1 MKGPSATP
9 HDRAAPVARISIRA
23 VAVIAILGAM
33 LGACDLPG
41 VPATTARPPATV
53 TPDPTPTWTPIP
65 FATATPTPTP
75 SVTATPTPAEAPVP
89 PTTPVASPAVEPSPA
104 PTTSPTI
111 PPTPTGPVPPTD
123 AELLALL
130 PGPGDLP
137 DDPALTVLQ
146 PGAGEITADV
156 VGLADQFLDPLV
168 VRRGDPFLLALVL
181 VGSAVEPVDVQ
192 VVAGIIERPDT
203 FLESLALGLVQGLQA
218 AARAANVTELEP
230 LSSPGIGTA
239 SGAARTRVAS
249 GGDIYEAR
257 LAVAVRDG
265 VAGMVIQIA
274 RIDDT
279 AELLDAVS
287 ILRRVV
293 ETDLVRG

>member
-1 MKGPSATP
+1 MKGPSVTP
-9 HDRAAPVARISIRA
+9 HDPDAPVARISIRA
-23 VAVIAILGAM
+23 VAVLAILGAM

-53 TPDPTPTWTPIP
+53 TPGPTPTWTPIP

-75 SVTATPTPAEAPVP
+75 SVTVTPLSASDVAPPATPI
-89 PTTPVASPAVEPSPA
+89 ASPTVEPSPA
-104 PTTSPTI
+104 PAAATNS
-111 PPTPTGPVPPTD
+111 PTPTGPVPPTD

-130 PGPGDLP
+130 PGRGDLP
-137 DDPALTVLQ
+137 EDPALAVFP
-146 PGAGEITADV
+146 PGAGDITADA

-168 VRRGDPFLLALVL
+168 VRRGEPFLLALVL
-181 VGSAVEPVDVQ
+181 VGRAVEPVDLQ
-192 VVAGIIERPDT
+192 VVTDIIERPDI
-203 FLESLALGLVQGLQA
+203 FLESLARGLVEGLQA
-218 AARAANVTELEP
+218 AARAAEVTEGDLLP
-230 LSSPGIGTA
+230 SPGIGTA

-257 LAVAVRDG
+257 LTVAVRDG
-265 VAGMVIQIA
+265 VAGIVIQIA
-274 RIDDT
+274 RIDD
-279 AELLDAVS
+279 AADLLDAVG

>member
-1 MKGPSATP
+1 M
-9 HDRAAPVARISIRA
+9 RA
-23 VAVIAILGAM
+23 VAVTVVLGAF
-33 LGACDLPG
+33 LGACNFPG
-41 VPATTARPPATV
+41 VAGTTARPPATA

-75 SVTATPTPAEAPVP
+75 SVTVT
-89 PTTPVASPAVEPSPA
+89 PSPA
-104 PTTSPTI
+104 PAPPVTPDATSTPEVSPDAAASPTI

-123 AELLALL
+123 SELLALL
-130 PGPGDLP
+130 PGPADLP

-146 PGAGEITADV
+146 PGAGDITADS

-168 VRRGDPFLLALVL
+168 VRRGEPFLLALVL
-181 VGSAVEPVDVQ
+181 VGRAVETVDAQ
-192 VVAGIIERPDT
+192 VVTDIIERPDT
-203 FLESLALGLVQGLQA
+203 FLESLARGLVEGLQSV
-218 AARAANVTELEP
+218 ARAADVTELELLP
-230 LSSPGIGTA
+230 SPGIGTA

-257 LAVAVRDG
+257 LTAAVRDG
-265 VAGMVIQIA
+265 VAGIVIQIA
-274 RIDDT
+274 QIDDA
-279 AELLDAVS
+279 AEPLDAIR

>member
-1 MKGPSATP
+1 MKGLSATP
-9 HDRAAPVARISIRA
+9 HDPDAPVARISIRA
-23 VAVIAILGAM
+23 VAVMAILGAI

-41 VPATTARPPATV
+41 GSATTARPPATV
-53 TPDPTPTWTPIP
+53 TPGPTPTWTPIP

-75 SVTATPTPAEAPVP
+75 SVTATPSPAPVQP
-89 PTTPVASPAVEPSPA
+89 ETPVASPAVEPSPA
-104 PTTSPTI
+104 PTTSPAV
-111 PPTPTGPVPPTD
+111 PPTPTGPAPPTD
-123 AELLALL
+123 AELMALL

-137 DDPALTVLQ
+137 DDPALTVFQ
-146 PGAGEITADV
+146 PGAGEITADA

-168 VRRGDPFLLALVL
+168 VRRGEPFLLALVL
-181 VGSAVEPVDVQ
+181 VGRAVETVDLQ
-192 VVAGIIERPDT
+192 VVTGIIERPDT
-203 FLESLALGLVQGLQA
+203 FLESLARGLVEGLQA
-218 AARAANVTELEP
+218 AARQADVTELELLP
-230 LSSPGIGTA
+230 SPGIGTA

-257 LAVAVRDG
+257 LTVAHRDG
-265 VAGMVIQIA
+265 VAGVVIQIA

>member
-1 MKGPSATP
+1 MKGPSVTP
-9 HDRAAPVARISIRA
+9 HDPDAPVARISIRA
-23 VAVIAILGAM
+23 VAVMAILGAM

-53 TPDPTPTWTPIP
+53 TPGPTPTWTPIP

-75 SVTATPTPAEAPVP
+75 SVTVTPLSASDVAP
-89 PTTPVASPAVEPSPA
+89 PTTPAASPTVEPSPA
-104 PTTSPTI
+104 PAAATNS
-111 PPTPTGPVPPTD
+111 PTPTGPVPPTD
-123 AELLALL
+123 AELMALL
-130 PGPGDLP
+130 PGRGDLP
-137 DDPALTVLQ
+137 EDPALTVFQ
-146 PGAGEITADV
+146 PGAGDITADA

-168 VRRGDPFLLALVL
+168 VRRGEPFLLALVL
-181 VGSAVEPVDVQ
+181 VGRAVEPVDLQ
-192 VVAGIIERPDT
+192 VVTDIIERPHI
-203 FLESLALGLVQGLQA
+203 FLESLARGLVEGLQA
-218 AARAANVTELEP
+218 AARAAEVTEGDQLP
-230 LSSPGIGTA
+230 SPGIGTA

-257 LAVAVRDG
+257 VAVAHRDG
-265 VAGMVIQIA
+265 VAGVVIQIA

-279 AELLDAVS
+279 AEQLDEVG

>member
-1 MKGPSATP
+1 M
-9 HDRAAPVARISIRA
+9 
-23 VAVIAILGAM
+23 AILGAL
-33 LGACDLPG
+33 LGACDVPG

-75 SVTATPTPAEAPVP
+75 SVTATP
-89 PTTPVASPAVEPSPA
+89 SPA
-104 PTTSPTI
+104 PAPPVTPGATSTPEASPDAAASPTI

-137 DDPALTVLQ
+137 DDPALTVFQ
-146 PGAGEITADV
+146 PGDGEITADA

-168 VRRGDPFLLALVL
+168 VRRGEPFLLALVL
-181 VGSAVEPVDVQ
+181 AGRAVEPVDVQ
-192 VVAGIIERPDT
+192 VVNGIIERPDT
-203 FLESLALGLVQGLQA
+203 FLESLALGLVEGLQA
-218 AARAANVTELEP
+218 AARAAEVTELEP
-230 LSSPGIGTA
+230 LPSPGIGAA

>member
-1 MKGPSATP
+1 MRGPPVTP
-9 HDRAAPVARISIRA
+9 HDSAAPVARISIRA
-23 VAVIAILGAM
+23 VAVMAILGAL
-33 LGACDLPG
+33 LGACDVPG

-75 SVTATPTPAEAPVP
+75 SVTATP
-89 PTTPVASPAVEPSPA
+89 SPA
-104 PTTSPTI
+104 PAPPVTPGATSTPEASPDAAASPTI

-137 DDPALTVLQ
+137 DDPALTVFQ
-146 PGAGEITADV
+146 PGDGEITADA

-168 VRRGDPFLLALVL
+168 VRRGEPFLLALVL
-181 VGSAVEPVDVQ
+181 AGRAVEPVDVQ
-192 VVAGIIERPDT
+192 VVNGIIERPDT
-203 FLESLALGLVQGLQA
+203 FLESLALGLVEGLQA
-218 AARAANVTELEP
+218 AARAAEVTELEP
-230 LSSPGIGTA
+230 LPSPGIGAA

>member
-1 MKGPSATP
+1 MKGPSVTP
-9 HDRAAPVARISIRA
+9 HDPDAPVARFSIRA
-23 VAVIAILGAM
+23 VAVMAILGAM

-41 VPATTARPPATV
+41 LPATTARPPATV
-53 TPDPTPTWTPIP
+53 TPGPTPTWTPIP

-75 SVTATPTPAEAPVP
+75 SVTVTPVSASDVAPPATPI
-89 PTTPVASPAVEPSPA
+89 ASPTVEPSPA
-104 PTTSPTI
+104 TSPTI

-130 PGPGDLP
+130 PGRGDLP
-137 DDPALTVLQ
+137 EDPALRVFQ
-146 PGAGEITADV
+146 PGDGEITADA

-168 VRRGDPFLLALVL
+168 VRRGEPFLLALVL
-181 VGSAVEPVDVQ
+181 VGRAVETVDLQFVTE
-192 VVAGIIERPDT
+192 IIERPDK

-218 AARAANVTELEP
+218 AARAAEVTELEP
-230 LSSPGIGTA
+230 LQSPGIGTA

-249 GGDIYEAR
+249 GGDIYEA
-257 LAVAVRDG
+257 LLTVAVRDG
-265 VAGMVIQIA
+265 VAGIVIQIA

-279 AELLDAVS
+279 AEQLDEVG

>member
-1 MKGPSATP
+1 MKGPSVTP
-9 HDRAAPVARISIRA
+9 HDPGAPVARISIRA
-23 VAVIAILGAM
+23 VAVMAILGAM

-41 VPATTARPPATV
+41 VPTTTARPPATV
-53 TPDPTPTWTPIP
+53 TPGPTPTWTPIP

-75 SVTATPTPAEAPVP
+75 SVTATPSPAPVQP
-89 PTTPVASPAVEPSPA
+89 VTPVASPTVEPSPA
-104 PTTSPTI
+104 ASPTI

-123 AELLALL
+123 AELMALL

-137 DDPALTVLQ
+137 EDPALTVFQ
-146 PGAGEITADV
+146 PGAGEITADA

-168 VRRGDPFLLALVL
+168 VRRGEPFLLALVL
-181 VGSAVEPVDVQ
+181 VGRAVEPVDLQ
-192 VVAGIIERPDT
+192 VVTGIIERPDT
-203 FLESLALGLVQGLQA
+203 FLESLARGLVEGLQA
-218 AARAANVTELEP
+218 AARAADVTELELLP
-230 LSSPGIGTA
+230 SPGLGTA

-257 LAVAVRDG
+257 LTVAVRDG
-265 VAGMVIQIA
+265 VAGVVIQIA

-279 AELLDAVS
+279 AEQLDAVG

>member
-1 MKGPSATP
+1 MKGPSVTP
-9 HDRAAPVARISIRA
+9 HDPDAPVARISIRA
-23 VAVIAILGAM
+23 VAVMAMLGAI

-41 VPATTARPPATV
+41 VPASTARPPATV
-53 TPDPTPTWTPIP
+53 TPGPTPTWTPIP

-75 SVTATPTPAEAPVP
+75 SVTATPSAALAPVQPATPA
-89 PTTPVASPAVEPSPA
+89 ASPAVEPSPA

-123 AELLALL
+123 VELMALL

-137 DDPALTVLQ
+137 DDPALTVFQ
-146 PGAGEITADV
+146 PGAGEITADA

-168 VRRGDPFLLALVL
+168 VRRGEPFLLALVL
-181 VGSAVEPVDVQ
+181 VGRAVETVDLQ
-192 VVAGIIERPDT
+192 VVTGIIERPDT
-203 FLESLALGLVQGLQA
+203 FLESLARGLVEGLQA
-218 AARAANVTELEP
+218 AARAADVTELELLP
-230 LSSPGIGTA
+230 SPGIGTD

-265 VAGMVIQIA
+265 VAGIVIQIA

-279 AELLDAVS
+279 AEQLDAVG

>member
-9 HDRAAPVARISIRA
+9 HDRSAPVPRISLRA

-75 SVTATPTPAEAPVP
+75 SVTATPTPAPVP

-104 PTTSPTI
+104 PTTSPTV

-137 DDPALTVLQ
+137 DDPALTVFQ
-146 PGAGEITADV
+146 PGAGEITADA
-156 VGLADQFLDPLV
+156 VGLANQFLAPLV

-192 VVAGIIERPDT
+192 VVAGIIERPDA

-218 AARAANVTELEP
+218 AARVADVTELEP
-230 LSSPGIGTA
+230 LPPPGIGTA

>member
-75 SVTATPTPAEAPVP
+75 SVTATP
-89 PTTPVASPAVEPSPA
+89 SPA
-104 PTTSPTI
+104 PAPPVTPGATSTPEASPDAAASPTI

-168 VRRGDPFLLALVL
+168 VRRGEPFLLALVL
-181 VGSAVEPVDVQ
+181 VGRAVEPVDARVLE
-192 VVAGIIERPDT
+192 GIIERPDT
-203 FLESLALGLVQGLQA
+203 FLESLALGLVAGLQA
-218 AARAANVTELEP
+218 AARTAEVTELESLP
-230 LSSPGIGTA
+230 PPGIGAA